1 MTGITDLSQ
10 LLKSLSPEL
19 QQGEFVFVSVQEVIE
34 WGRVQPLAT
43 FREKEGLT
51 LILERSQADALGYSY
66 DYIAAW
72 ITLKVH
78 SALAAVGL
86 TAAFSNALAEQ
97 QISCNVMAG
106 FYHDHIFVA
115 IEDAQKALNV
125 LRKLAAEG

>member
-1 MTGITDLSQ
+1 MSGITNLTD

-19 QQGEFVFVSVQEVIE
+19 QQGEYVFVSTPKEIE
-34 WGRVQPLAT
+34 WGRLQPIAT

-66 DYIAAW
+66 DFVAAW

-78 SALAAVGL
+78 SALSAVGL
-86 TAAFSNALAEQ
+86 TAAFSNALADE

-106 FYHDHIFVA
+106 YYHDHIFVA
-115 IEDAQKALNV
+115 QKDAQKAVEV
-125 LRKLAAEG
+125 LQKLAAEA